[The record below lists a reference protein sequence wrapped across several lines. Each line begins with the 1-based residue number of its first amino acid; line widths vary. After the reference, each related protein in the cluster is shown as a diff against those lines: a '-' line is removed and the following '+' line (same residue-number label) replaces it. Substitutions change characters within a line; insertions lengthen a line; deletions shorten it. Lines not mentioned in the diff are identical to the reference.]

1 MTIFANE
8 RDSESVSPGTSEP
21 DQDRQAEE
29 RRIPGDADFKC
40 KSGSLELNRLEGG
53 DVLVVSKLHPGFDDE
68 CVDDLT
74 RLLSAIS
81 SGRTAR
87 PKYLVFDFAH
97 RRGGEASGSAGFQN
111 LVAANS
117 ELILDAPVITVA
129 WVRSFMAGA
138 DFEFACHCAMLV
150 AERGALFSFDGD
162 PDRLFGLYASLAR
175 KIGLVRDS
183 RAHGDWR
190 RARSRGHAQSL
201 ARQGCCRAEGRA
213 RGHRRLHAAMWP
225 PLQRRLRHF
234 SRAEVGHEHDRP
246 SRGRADPRLKRS
258 RNAAFRRRSCF

>member
-8 RDSESVSPGTSEP
+8 RDSGNMSVETSEP
-21 DQDRQAEE
+21 DRERQAEE
-29 RRIPGDADFKC
+29 RPIPGYADFKC
-40 KSGSLELNRLEGG
+40 KSASLELNRLEGG

-97 RRGGEASGSAGFQN
+97 LRGGEASGSVGFRN
-111 LVAANS
+111 LVVANS
-117 ELILDAPVITVA
+117 ELILEAPVITVA

-138 DFEFACHCAMLV
+138 DFEFACHCAMMV
-150 AERGALFSFDGD
+150 VERGALFSFDGD

-175 KIGLVRDS
+175 KIGLVKTQGLMETGAVLGAEDMRNLMLAKDVVEPRRGLAAMGDYMRQCGRRYNAAYAIF
-183 RAHGDWR
+183 RAQ
-190 RARSRGHAQSL
+190 RSVMNTIGFP
-201 ARQGCCRAEGRA
+201 AEGRT
-213 RGHRRLHAAMWP
+213 R
-225 PLQRRLRHF
+225 
-234 SRAEVGHEHDRP
+234 V
-246 SRGRADPRLKRS
+246 
-258 RNAAFRRRSCF
+258 

>member
-8 RDSESVSPGTSEP
+8 RDSGNMSVETSEP
-21 DQDRQAEE
+21 DRERQAEE
-29 RRIPGDADFKC
+29 RPIPGYADFKC
-40 KSGSLELNRLEGG
+40 KSASLELNRLEGG

-97 RRGGEASGSAGFQN
+97 RRGGEASGSVGFRN

-117 ELILDAPVITVA
+117 ELILEAPVITVA

-138 DFEFACHCAMLV
+138 DFEFACHCAMMV
-150 AERGALFSFDGD
+150 VERGALFSFDGD

-175 KIGLVRDS
+175 KIGLVKTQGLMETGAVLGAEDMRNLMLAKDVIEPRRGLAAMGDYMRQCGRRYS
-183 RAHGDWR
+183 AAYAIFRAQ
-190 RARSRGHAQSL
+190 RSVMNTIGFSV
-201 ARQGCCRAEGRA
+201 EGRT
-213 RGHRRLHAAMWP
+213 R
-225 PLQRRLRHF
+225 
-234 SRAEVGHEHDRP
+234 V
-246 SRGRADPRLKRS
+246 
-258 RNAAFRRRSCF
+258 

>member
-8 RDSESVSPGTSEP
+8 RDSENMSVGICEP

-29 RRIPGDADFKC
+29 RRIPGDAGFKC

-53 DVLVVSKLHPGFDDE
+53 DVLVVSKLHQGFDDE

-74 RLLSAIS
+74 RLLSAIF

-97 RRGGEASGSAGFQN
+97 RREGEASGSAGFQN

-117 ELILDAPVITVA
+117 ELILEAPVITVA
-129 WVRSFMAGA
+129 WVRAFVAGA

-150 AERGALFSFDGD
+150 AETSSSFPSG
-162 PDRLFGLYASLAR
+162 
-175 KIGLVRDS
+175 KCCTK
-183 RAHGDWR
+183 
-190 RARSRGHAQSL
+190 
-201 ARQGCCRAEGRA
+201 RQGGSAIPEFQEKGT
-213 RGHRRLHAAMWP
+213 WW
-225 PLQRRLRHF
+225 
-234 SRAEVGHEHDRP
+234 
-246 SRGRADPRLKRS
+246 RS
-258 RNAAFRRRSCF
+258 WTILCPATTRVLSASWI

>member
-8 RDSESVSPGTSEP
+8 RDSESVSLGTSEP

-81 SGRTAR
+81 AGWTAR

-97 RRGGEASGSAGFQN
+97 RRVGEASGSAGFQN

-162 PDRLFGLYASLAR
+162 PDKLFGLYASLAR
-175 KIGLVRDS
+175 KIGLVKTQGLLETGAALGAEDMHNLLLAKDVVEPRGGLAAIGDYMRQCGRRYNAAYAIF
-183 RAHGDWR
+183 RAQ
-190 RARSRGHAQSL
+190 RSVMNTIGL
-201 ARQGCCRAEGRA
+201 PAEGRT
-213 RGHRRLHAAMWP
+213 
-225 PLQRRLRHF
+225 
-234 SRAEVGHEHDRP
+234 RA
-246 SRGRADPRLKRS
+246 
-258 RNAAFRRRSCF
+258 

>member
-1 MTIFANE
+1 MNE
-8 RDSESVSPGTSEP
+8 TVKTCRWEQASLIGTGKRRRGVSH
-21 DQDRQAEE
+21 
-29 RRIPGDADFKC
+29 GDADFKC

-162 PDRLFGLYASLAR
+162 PDKLFGLYASLAR
-175 KIGLVRDS
+175 KIGLVKTQGLMETGAVLGAEDMRNLLLAKDVVEP
-183 RAHGDWR
+183 RA
-190 RARSRGHAQSL
+190 
-201 ARQGCCRAEGRA
+201 RA
-213 RGHRRLHAAMWP
+213 RGHRRLHAAMWT

-234 SRAEVGHEHDRP
+234 SRAEVGHEHDRL

>member
-8 RDSESVSPGTSEP
+8 RDSEIVSVGIREP
-21 DQDRQAEE
+21 DQERQTDE
-29 RRIPGDADFKC
+29 RRIPGGGDFKC
-40 KSGSLELNRLEGG
+40 KSGSLELNWLECG
-53 DVLVVSKLHPGFDDE
+53 DVLVVTKLHPGFDDD

-81 SGRTAR
+81 LGRIAR

-97 RRGGEASGSAGFQN
+97 RRRGDASGSAGFQN

-117 ELILDAPVITVA
+117 ELILEAPVISVA

-150 AERGALFSFDGD
+150 AEKDALFSFDGD

-175 KIGLVRDS
+175 KIGLVKTQGLMETGAVLGAEDMHNLMLAKDVVEPRRGLAAISDYMRQS
-183 RAHGDWR
+183 GRRYNAAYSIFRAQ
-190 RARSRGHAQSL
+190 RSVMNTIGFS
-201 ARQGCCRAEGRA
+201 AEGQT
-213 RGHRRLHAAMWP
+213 HA
-225 PLQRRLRHF
+225 
-234 SRAEVGHEHDRP
+234 
-246 SRGRADPRLKRS
+246 
-258 RNAAFRRRSCF
+258 

>member
-8 RDSESVSPGTSEP
+8 RDSENMSVGTSEP
-21 DQDRQAEE
+21 DRERQAVE
-29 RRIPGDADFKC
+29 RPIPGDADFKC

-97 RRGGEASGSAGFQN
+97 RRGGEASGSA
-111 LVAANS
+111 
-117 ELILDAPVITVA
+117 
-129 WVRSFMAGA
+129 
-138 DFEFACHCAMLV
+138 
-150 AERGALFSFDGD
+150 
-162 PDRLFGLYASLAR
+162 
-175 KIGLVRDS
+175 DS
-183 RAHGDWR
+183 RIWSPRTRSLSSRLQLSPSPGSALSWRAPISNSRVIARCWWPKGRPFSRSTETPTNCSGSMRRWRAKLVWSKLKGSMETGAVLGAEDMHNLMLAKDVVEPRRGLAAIGDYM
-190 RARSRGHAQSL
+190 
-201 ARQGCCRAEGRA
+201 RQCGT
-213 RGHRRLHAAMWP
+213 

-234 SRAEVGHEHDRP
+234 SRAEVGHEHDRL

>member
-8 RDSESVSPGTSEP
+8 RDSENMSVGTSEP
-21 DQDRQAEE
+21 DRDRQAEE

-53 DVLVVSKLHPGFDDE
+53 DVLVVSKLHPGFDEE

-74 RLLSAIS
+74 RLLSAVS
-81 SGRTAR
+81 AGRTMR

-97 RRGGEASGSAGFQN
+97 RRGGEASGSAGFQS

-117 ELILDAPVITVA
+117 ELILEAPVITVA
-129 WVRSFMAGA
+129 WVRCFMAGA

-150 AERGALFSFDGD
+150 AERGAHFSFDGD

-183 RAHGDWR
+183 RANGDRR
-190 RARSRGHAQSL
+190 RARSGGHAQSH
-201 ARQGCCRAEGRA
+201 ARQGCCRAEAWA
-213 RGHRRLHAAMWP
+213 RGNGRVHAAMRP
-225 PLQRRLRHF
+225 ALQRRLRHF
-234 SRAEVGHEHDRP
+234 SRAEVGDEHDRL
-246 SRGRADPRLKRS
+246 SRGTPNPRVKRS

>member
-1 MTIFANE
+1 VAATPGGATVEPEMTIFANE
-8 RDSESVSPGTSEP
+8 RDSENMSVGTSEP
-21 DQDRQAEE
+21 DRELQAVE
-29 RRIPGDADFKC
+29 RPIPGDVDFKC

-68 CVDDLT
+68 CIDDLT
-74 RLLSAIS
+74 GLLSAIS
-81 SGRTAR
+81 SGRIAR

-117 ELILDAPVITVA
+117 ELILEAPVITVA

-150 AERGALFSFDGD
+150 AEKEALFSFDGD

-175 KIGLVRDS
+175 KIGLVKTQGLMETGAVL
-183 RAHGDWR
+183 RAEDMHNLMLVKDVVEPRRGLAAVGDYMRQCGR
-190 RARSRGHAQSL
+190 RYNCGYRRSRP
-201 ARQGCCRAEGRA
+201 CI
-213 RGHRRLHAAMWP
+213 P
-225 PLQRRLRHF
+225 I
-234 SRAEVGHEHDRP
+234 
-246 SRGRADPRLKRS
+246 
-258 RNAAFRRRSCF
+258 

>member
-1 MTIFANE
+1 VAATPGGAAVEPEMTIFANE
-8 RDSESVSPGTSEP
+8 RDSENMSVGISEP

-29 RRIPGDADFKC
+29 RRIPGDAGFKC

-68 CVDDLT
+68 CVD
-74 RLLSAIS
+74 
-81 SGRTAR
+81 GRTAR

-117 ELILDAPVITVA
+117 ELILEAPVITVA

-150 AERGALFSFDGD
+150 AERGTLFSFDGD
-162 PDRLFGLYASLAR
+162 PDRLFELCSNSMR
-175 KIGLVRDS
+175 PWRVKLVWS
-183 RAHGDWR
+183 K
-190 RARSRGHAQSL
+190 
-201 ARQGCCRAEGRA
+201 
-213 RGHRRLHAAMWP
+213 
-225 PLQRRLRHF
+225 
-234 SRAEVGHEHDRP
+234 
-246 SRGRADPRLKRS
+246 LK
-258 RNAAFRRRSCF
+258 A

>member
-8 RDSESVSPGTSEP
+8 RDSGNMSVETSEP
-21 DQDRQAEE
+21 DRERQAEE
-29 RRIPGDADFKC
+29 RPIPGDADFKC
-40 KSGSLELNRLEGG
+40 KSASLELNRPEGG

-81 SGRTAR
+81 SGRTTP

-97 RRGGEASGSAGFQN
+97 RRRGHASGSAGFQS

-117 ELILDAPVITVA
+117 ELILEAPVITVA

-138 DFEFACHCAMLV
+138 DFEFACHCAMMV
-150 AERGALFSFDGD
+150 VERGALFSFDGD

-175 KIGLVRDS
+175 KIGLVKTQGLMETGALLGAEDMRNLMLAKDVVEPRRGLAAMGDYMRQCGRRYNAAYAIF
-183 RAHGDWR
+183 RAQ
-190 RARSRGHAQSL
+190 RSVMNTIGFS
-201 ARQGCCRAEGRA
+201 AEGRT
-213 RGHRRLHAAMWP
+213 R
-225 PLQRRLRHF
+225 
-234 SRAEVGHEHDRP
+234 V
-246 SRGRADPRLKRS
+246 
-258 RNAAFRRRSCF
+258 

>member
-1 MTIFANE
+1 VAATPGGAAVEPEMTIFANE
-8 RDSESVSPGTSEP
+8 RDSENMSVGISEP

-29 RRIPGDADFKC
+29 RRIPGDAGFKC

-97 RRGGEASGSAGFQN
+97 RREGEASGSAGFQN

-117 ELILDAPVITVA
+117 ELILEAPVITVA

-138 DFEFACHCAMLV
+138 DLEFACHCAMLV
-150 AERGALFSFDGD
+150 VERGTLFSFDGD
-162 PDRLFGLYASLAR
+162 PDRLFELYASLAR
-175 KIGLVRDS
+175 KIGLVKTQGLMETGAVLGAEDMRNLMLAKDVVEQRRGLAAMGDYMRRCGRRYNAACS
-183 RAHGDWR
+183 IFRAQ
-190 RARSRGHAQSL
+190 RSVMNTIGFP
-201 ARQGCCRAEGRA
+201 AEGRT
-213 RGHRRLHAAMWP
+213 R
-225 PLQRRLRHF
+225 
-234 SRAEVGHEHDRP
+234 V
-246 SRGRADPRLKRS
+246 
-258 RNAAFRRRSCF
+258 

>member
-8 RDSESVSPGTSEP
+8 RDSESMSLGTSEP
-21 DQDRQAEE
+21 DRERRAEE
-29 RRIPGDADFKC
+29 RPIPGDADFKC

-53 DVLVVSKLHPGFDDE
+53 DVLVVSKLHPGFDAE

-81 SGRTAR
+81 AGQTAR

-117 ELILDAPVITVA
+117 ELILEAPVITVA

-150 AERGALFSFDGD
+150 AEKGALFSFDGD

-175 KIGLVRDS
+175 KIGLVKTQGLMETAAVLGAEDMRNLMLAKDVVEPRGGLAAMGDYMRQCGRRYNAAYAIF
-183 RAHGDWR
+183 RAQ
-190 RARSRGHAQSL
+190 RSVMNTIGFP
-201 ARQGCCRAEGRA
+201 AEGRT
-213 RGHRRLHAAMWP
+213 
-225 PLQRRLRHF
+225 
-234 SRAEVGHEHDRP
+234 RA
-246 SRGRADPRLKRS
+246 
-258 RNAAFRRRSCF
+258 

>member
-8 RDSESVSPGTSEP
+8 RDSESTSLGTSEP
-21 DQDRQAEE
+21 DRDRQAEE

-40 KSGSLELNRLEGG
+40 NSGSLELNRLEGG
-53 DVLVVSKLHPGFDDE
+53 DVLVVSKPHPGFDDQ

-97 RRGGEASGSAGFQN
+97 RRGGEASGSTGFQN

-150 AERGALFSFDGD
+150 AERA
-162 PDRLFGLYASLAR
+162 P
-175 KIGLVRDS
+175 
-183 RAHGDWR
+183 
-190 RARSRGHAQSL
+190 
-201 ARQGCCRAEGRA
+201 
-213 RGHRRLHAAMWP
+213 
-225 PLQRRLRHF
+225 F
-234 SRAEVGHEHDRP
+234 SRSTETPTNCSGSMR
-246 SRGRADPRLKRS
+246 RWRAKLVWSRLKGSWRLAPCSEPTTCAISCSPRMLSS
-258 RNAAFRRRSCF
+258 RRVGSRR